1 MSCLPKDEFPIIDT
15 KSSGKKI
22 TVKAETIFNLIN
34 KTKFAISNDSG
45 VSHMLSTNYC
55 PLVKLFGP
63 KDANKFTPKI
73 KNLITISSSEVN
85 SNRVEDIKVSRV
97 IKTIEDMKFINV

>member
-1 MSCLPKDEFPIIDT
+1 MATT
-15 KSSGKKI
+15 KY
-22 TVKAETIFNLIN
+22 LQL
-34 KTKFAISNDSG
+34 AISNDSG

-55 PLVKLFGP
+55 PLIKLFGP
-63 KDANKFTPKI
+63 KDSKKFTPKI

-85 SNRVEDIKVSRV
+85 SDRVEDIKVSRV

>member
-1 MSCLPKDEFPIIDT
+1 MTST
-15 KSSGKKI
+15 K
-22 TVKAETIFNLIN
+22 FL
-34 KTKFAISNDSG
+34 KFAISNDSG
-45 VSHMLSTNYC
+45 VSHMLSTNHC
-55 PLVKLFGP
+55 PLIKLFGP
-63 KDANKFTPKI
+63 KDAKKFTPRI